1 MAGCA
6 RSEIVRCGEVG
17 VYHCWARCVRR
28 AFLCGTDPLTGRNY
42 EHRRDWLHQ
51 LQGQLA
57 GLFGVEIAFHAEMGN
72 HAHLVLRTRPDVVQE
87 WSDEDVVIRWLKI
100 AKLKR
105 GSQDGAWEPTAARVR
120 QELADADRVRRFRKR
135 LVSVSWFMGAVCE
148 NIARRANLEDH
159 CRGAFWESRFSSRD
173 LADESAILACGIYVD
188 LNQIRAGEAVTP
200 EESRHT
206 SAYDRIEG
214 LKARLFPSD
223 QVGAAIDMVLR
234 RDRWLCVLTLDER
247 TESDED
253 RSGGIG
259 RWRASEKGL
268 LPIRLED
275 YLELL
280 DWTGRNVREDKRGS
294 IPAHLAPILERLHI
308 NANNW
313 LATIREFESGFGRVV
328 GRVQKISQA
337 AQRLGRRWLYGMNQA
352 AQAFT

>member
-1 MAGCA
+1 
-6 RSEIVRCGEVG
+6 
-17 VYHCWARCVRR
+17 
-28 AFLCGTDPLTGRNY
+28 
-42 EHRRDWLHQ
+42 
-51 LQGQLA
+51 
-57 GLFGVEIAFHAEMGN
+57 
-72 HAHLVLRTRPDVVQE
+72 
-87 WSDEDVVIRWLKI
+87 
-100 AKLKR
+100 
-105 GSQDGAWEPTAARVR
+105 
-120 QELADADRVRRFRKR
+120 
-135 LVSVSWFMGAVCE
+135 MGAVCE

-253 RSGGIG
+253 RSGGTG

>member
-6 RSEIVRCGEVG
+6 RSEIVRCGEMG

-28 AFLCGTDPLTGRNY
+28 AFLCGTDPLTGRSF
-42 EHRRDWLHQ
+42 EHRREWLHV

-57 GLFGVEIAFHAEMGN
+57 GLFGVEIAFHAELGN
-72 HAHLVLRTRPDVVQE
+72 HLHLVLRTRPDVAE
-87 WSDEDVVIRWLKI
+87 TWSDENVIIRWLKI

-105 GSQDGAWEPTAARVR
+105 GSQDGTWEPTASQIAEQLADPDRVR
-120 QELADADRVRRFRKR
+120 QLRKR
-135 LVSVSWFMGAVCE
+135 LASVSWFMGAVCE
-148 NIARRANLEDH
+148 NIARRANLEDN
-159 CRGAFWESRFSSRD
+159 CRGRFWETRFSSRD

-188 LNQIRAGEAVTP
+188 LNQIRAGEALTP

-214 LKARLFPSD
+214 LKARMFSSNQTGPD
-223 QVGAAIDMVLR
+223 NMALR
-234 RDRWLCVLTLDER
+234 RDRWLCELTLDER
-247 TESDED
+247 TDPDED
-253 RSGGIG
+253 GSDGTG

-280 DWTGRNVREDKRGS
+280 DWTGRSVREVKRGS

-308 NANNW
+308 NAENW
-313 LATIREFESGFGRVV
+313 LATICDFESGFGCVV
-328 GRVQKISQA
+328 GRVQQISEA
-337 AQRLGRRWLYGMNQA
+337 AHRLGRRWLYGMNQA

>member
-253 RSGGIG
+253 RSITS
-259 RWRASEKGL
+259 RHST
-268 LPIRLED
+268 IRL
-275 YLELL
+275 
-280 DWTGRNVREDKRGS
+280 GRVDRLIGMCTFVTYTNKRLSGAKRWPAVREVRLCGVERWEFTIVGHAAFDGPFS
-294 IPAHLAPILERLHI
+294 VAPIL
-308 NANNW
+308 
-313 LATIREFESGFGRVV
+313 
-328 GRVQKISQA
+328 
-337 AQRLGRRWLYGMNQA
+337 
-352 AQAFT
+352 